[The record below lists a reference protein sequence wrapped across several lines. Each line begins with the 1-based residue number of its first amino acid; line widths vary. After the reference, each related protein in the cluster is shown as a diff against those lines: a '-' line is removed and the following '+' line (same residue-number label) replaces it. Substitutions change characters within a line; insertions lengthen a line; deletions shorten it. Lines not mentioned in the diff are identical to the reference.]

1 MTAGSASEEA
11 ATRDSASIEK
21 KVDTLVSDA
30 DSSEQEVDLLS
41 FHEVN
46 AGRLVIDPKEAIL
59 ELGPIVAAKL
69 KLTHDGT
76 KVLWPQPADDPNDPQ
91 NWSNGRKAVQ
101 LLIGT
106 LAAVVPDF
114 DSGIGIAA
122 LFPLSQQY
130 DTTTGVINDMTSNW
144 SIFLLGWGSI
154 LSVMLMRRFGRLPI
168 LFWSQV
174 LALAFLIGCA
184 VAPNLGTFT
193 AMRCLTA
200 FFGTCPQVTG
210 LYIVTDIFPFH
221 LQARKLNIWTFGFV
235 VSPFVSPFLFGFLV
249 AKANWRWSYGI
260 GCIYGGI
267 VVLLI
272 TFFGEETMYDRTV
285 KPIPKRPTQ
294 GLRYRVETLIG
305 LTGLKMAKYRPPW
318 WEVVLCPFNVV
329 WRPHLLSILI
339 FEASSFALV
348 FGFSC
353 GLNTTNVVF
362 LGSAPPFGF
371 GYNQTIIAGFYATPI
386 VGVLLGEFTGRFL
399 NDWIMNLSIRRNKGV
414 FEAESRLWACY
425 VAMPLYIC
433 GFVTLGAGLQRL
445 STAAV
450 IIGWAI
456 AQIAVM
462 VNTVAVY
469 AYCNDCFP
477 KQQGE
482 ISALVNLARTLGGF
496 SVAYFQVPWAN
507 KSGATET
514 LGVEGAV
521 VVGLAILIVPVV
533 QVTGRH
539 LRVSGPTPSPMRKIL
554 RLWVLATVF
563 DVNVLAFWGESV
575 YYPHVDVVETQ

>member
-1 MTAGSASEEA
+1 MTANLNSSEDA
-11 ATRDSASIEK
+11 VTRDSASIEK
-21 KVDTLVSDA
+21 TTDELA
-30 DSSEQEVDLLS
+30 DDIDKSSLDVDLLS

-46 AGRLVIDPKEAIL
+46 AGRLIMDPKEAAI
-59 ELGPIVAAKL
+59 ELGPLIAAKL
-69 KLTHDGT
+69 KLTADGT

-91 NWSNGRKAVQ
+91 NWSDGRKAIQ

-106 LAAVVPDF
+106 LAAIVPDF

-130 DTTTGVINDMTSNW
+130 NTTTGVINDMTSNW

-154 LSVMLMRRFGRLPI
+154 ASVMLMRRFGRLPI

-184 VAPNLGTFT
+184 VSPNLGTFT

-221 LQARKLNIWTFGFV
+221 LQARKAPLHHVQLNIWTFGFV
-235 VSPFVSPFLFGFLV
+235 VSPFLSPFLFGFLV

-272 TFFGEETMYDRTV
+272 AFLGEETMYDRTV

-294 GLRYRVETLIG
+294 GLRYRVETLLGI
-305 LTGLKMAKYRPPW
+305 TGLKMAKYRPSW
-318 WEVVLCPFNVV
+318 WEVVCCPFNVI

-339 FEASSFALV
+339 FEALV

-362 LGSAPPFGF
+362 FGSAPPFGF
-371 GYNQTIIAGFYATPI
+371 GYNQTVIAGFYATPI
-386 VGVLLGEFTGRFL
+386 VGVLLGELTGRFL
-399 NDWIMNLSIRRNKGV
+399 NDWIMNLSIRRNNGV

-433 GFVTLGAGLQRL
+433 GFVLLGAGLQHL
-445 STAAV
+445 NTAAV

-507 KSGATET
+507 KSGAIET

-521 VVGLAILIVPVV
+521 VVGLAILTVPVI
-533 QVTGRH
+533 QLTGRQ
-539 LRVSGPTPSPMRKIL
+539 LRVGG
-554 RLWVLATVF
+554 F
-563 DVNVLAFWGESV
+563 
-575 YYPHVDVVETQ
+575 HV